1 MLSWLS
7 WPSML
12 SLLLVFPLLTL
23 IVSTDYF
30 FCPFIVSNG
39 ALLYIYIITA
49 DSCLAEVSR
58 LILNLLEAN
67 CFLEQS
73 INSMTMESIIFR
85 QSESNRDTE
94 ADISR
99 DDRGVTSLSTE
110 IYEGERWWI
119 DHSALFMPDV
129 DDMITNCFCS
139 FCTTLLASYDE
150 LGKTIHTNK
159 IGR

>member
-1 MLSWLS
+1 M
-7 WPSML
+7 
-12 SLLLVFPLLTL
+12 LLLLLAFPLLT
-23 IVSTDYF
+23 IIISTQF
-30 FCPFIVSNG
+30 FIYPFIASWNPSP
-39 ALLYIYIITA
+39 LYLCV
-49 DSCLAEVSR
+49 DLCVVQVSR

-119 DHSALFMPDV
+119 DHSALLMPDV

>member
-1 MLSWLS
+1 M
-7 WPSML
+7 
-12 SLLLVFPLLTL
+12 LLLLLAFPLLT
-23 IVSTDYF
+23 IIISTQF
-30 FCPFIVSNG
+30 FIYPFIASWNPSP
-39 ALLYIYIITA
+39 LYLCV
-49 DSCLAEVSR
+49 DLCVVQVSR

-119 DHSALFMPDV
+119 DHSALFILDV